1 MAKKEVVDT
10 EKMLD
15 DVQNKKFG
23 LSITNI
29 VSLVTVLSGLIAG
42 WYTFTGRIDSLEEVV
57 TGFAEASD
65 IEIVTNK
72 IQSFDDDIVYL
83 REKLDTVGN
92 VDLSGIEKDIVNLS
106 RDIKELKGS
115 IRSLSNAIETHE
127 VDFHGDPL
135 AKFKK

>member
-1 MAKKEVVDT
+1 MAKEVVDT

-57 TGFAEASD
+57 EGFAEASD
-65 IEIVTNK
+65 IEIVSTK
-72 IQSFDDDIVYL
+72 IQTFEDDIIYL

-115 IRSLSNAIETHE
+115 IRSLNTKIE
-127 VDFHGDPL
+127 DFHGDPL
-135 AKFKK
+135 LKFKK

>member
-1 MAKKEVVDT
+1 MAKEVVDT

-65 IEIVTNK
+65 IEIVSTK
-72 IQSFDDDIVYL
+72 IQTFEDDIIYL

-92 VDLSGIEKDIVNLS
+92 VDLSPLEKDIVNLS

-115 IRSLSNAIETHE
+115 IRSLNTKIE
-127 VDFHGDPL
+127 DFHGDPL
-135 AKFKK
+135 LKFKK

>member
-1 MAKKEVVDT
+1 MAKEVVDT

-92 VDLSGIEKDIVNLS
+92 VDLSPLEKDIVNLN

-115 IRSLSNAIETHE
+115 IKNLKVMIE
-127 VDFHGDPL
+127 DFHGDPL
-135 AKFKK
+135 ARFKK

>member
-65 IEIVTNK
+65 IEIVSTK
-72 IQSFDDDIVYL
+72 LQTFEDDIVWL
-83 REKLDTVGN
+83 REQLDTVGE
-92 VDLSGIEKDIVNLS
+92 VDLSPLEKDIINLS

-115 IRSLSNAIETHE
+115 IRNLNNKIEE
-127 VDFHGDPL
+127 LHGDPL

>member
-1 MAKKEVVDT
+1 MAKEVVDT

-29 VSLVTVLSGLIAG
+29 VSIVTVLSGLIAG

-65 IEIVTNK
+65 IEIVTSK
-72 IQSFDDDIVYL
+72 IQTFEDDIIYL

-92 VDLSGIEKDIVNLS
+92 VDLSPLEKDIVNLN

-115 IRSLSNAIETHE
+115 IKNLKVMIE
-127 VDFHGDPL
+127 DFHGDPL

>member
-65 IEIVTNK
+65 IEIVSTK
-72 IQSFDDDIVYL
+72 IQTFEDDIIYL

-115 IRSLSNAIETHE
+115 IRSLNTKIE
-127 VDFHGDPL
+127 DFHGDPL